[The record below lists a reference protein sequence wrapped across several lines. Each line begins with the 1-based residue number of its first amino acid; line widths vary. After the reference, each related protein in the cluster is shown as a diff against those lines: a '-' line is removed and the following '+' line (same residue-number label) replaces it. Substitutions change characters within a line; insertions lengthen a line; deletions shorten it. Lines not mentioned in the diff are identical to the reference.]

1 MRSATRPFAQWNRIF
16 AHLQLSKTLEKHE
29 NKKQFELN
37 VYFFVFSQKFIPIL
51 INQSTIHLELY
62 QLSLNMFMF
71 TKTCSCSLKQT
82 FAECKIFLEGT
93 VIGAQENKQHWNRR
107 SGGVCLE
114 IQPKYATVQNTTLLF
129 KQPSQA

>member
-51 INQSTIHLELY
+51 INQSATHLELY

-71 TKTCSCSLKQT
+71 TKTNICWMQNFLRGNSDRRTREQT
-82 FAECKIFLEGT
+82 TLEST
-93 VIGAQENKQHWNRR
+93 VRWSMFG
-107 SGGVCLE
+107 
-114 IQPKYATVQNTTLLF
+114 NTTKICNCTEHDAALQTAIAGLTR
-129 KQPSQA
+129 PL